1 MRVSATRTARIR
13 SRKAVHTRNCAQAFM
28 NSWLIS
34 IAQRFLAMEPIII
47 LVSIQQVSTSI
58 GKLGKILINYYTGA
72 ANTPEQRG
80 STLTASPMILAAC
93 DLLLLHLHHHLTTLA
108 TRASSA

>member
-1 MRVSATRTARIR
+1 
-13 SRKAVHTRNCAQAFM
+13 M

-58 GKLGKILINYYTGA
+58 GKCKILINYYTGA

-108 TRASSA
+108 TRASLA

>member
-58 GKLGKILINYYTGA
+58 GKCKILINYYTGA

-108 TRASSA
+108 TRASLA